1 MDYERILHLESIEL
15 ENIIDIQLNVGSDE
29 NIEFRSLNKLSK
41 GQQCTAILNL
51 LTLSNDDP
59 LLVDQE
65 DGIRDTETQKQIT
78 SIEPLETQLSQVNIE
93 IEKLKKERMQ
103 LKENL
108 KEIFD
113 EQLKNLNKCVKKIN
127 NNYLKGQVNIKIHPY
142 ANVIRTVPVL
152 ITVGGMLFPMKS
164 SRNGLGS

>member
-1 MDYERILHLESIEL
+1 MRDFFEL
-15 ENIIDIQLNVGSDE
+15 
-29 NIEFRSLNKLSK
+29 
-41 GQQCTAILNL
+41 
-51 LTLSNDDP
+51 
-59 LLVDQE
+59 
-65 DGIRDTETQKQIT
+65 RDTETQKQIT

-142 ANVIRTVPVL
+142 ANVNNL
-152 ITVGGMLFPMKS
+152 IKFLKDGALCASTNY
-164 SRNGLGS
+164 R

>member
-59 LLVDQE
+59 LLVDQPE
-65 DGIRDTETQKQIT
+65 DNLDNFYNKQF
-78 SIEPLETQLSQVNIE
+78 S
-93 IEKLKKERMQ
+93 
-103 LKENL
+103 
-108 KEIFD
+108 
-113 EQLKNLNKCVKKIN
+113 
-127 NNYLKGQVNIKIHPY
+127 
-142 ANVIRTVPVL
+142 
-152 ITVGGMLFPMKS
+152 
-164 SRNGLGS
+164 